1 MVDTHHRGT
10 YSLNMQ
16 VPVHHDEDIDAQA
29 VSTAVM
35 ETVLLLMQTIRAE
48 MRSHRPEGLSVPQ
61 FRALRFIQDNAGA
74 SLSNIADHVGVALS
88 SMSKLIDGLV
98 ARELVTRL
106 VASDDRRRITL
117 ALTDAGYT
125 AIQASHLGT
134 QARFAQ
140 RLERLSDH
148 ERQKVL
154 LTMHTLHD
162 LFEQREP
169 DEQIEDL

>member
-1 MVDTHHRGT
+1 
-10 YSLNMQ
+10 MQ
-16 VPVHHDEDIDAQA
+16 APVERDQETSAHV

-61 FRALRFIQDNAGA
+61 FRALRFIKDNRGA

-88 SMSKLIDGLV
+88 SMSKLIEGLV

-106 VASDDRRRITL
+106 VAADDRRRITL
-117 ALTDAGYT
+117 ELTEAGQAALG
-125 AIQASHLGT
+125 ASHQGT

-140 RLERLSDH
+140 RLSTLPATERDTIL
-148 ERQKVL
+148 Q
-154 LTMHTLHD
+154 TMHTLHA
-162 LFEQREP
+162 LFEQR
-169 DEQIEDL
+169 DVHEDVESLETGS